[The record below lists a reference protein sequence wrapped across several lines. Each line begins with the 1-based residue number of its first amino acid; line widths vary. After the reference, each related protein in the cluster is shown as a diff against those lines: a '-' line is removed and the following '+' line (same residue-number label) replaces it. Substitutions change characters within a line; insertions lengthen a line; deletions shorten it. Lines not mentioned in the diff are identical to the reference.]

1 MKNYNEIAESVLK
14 RRDKYI
20 ADRNKQMKRVT
31 FVLSCFCFAALLII
45 STGIIYHQ
53 KPLDSSNLD
62 YDDNDYSVQEQVKKL
77 DSSDTNCDAVGDY
90 STQESIKEKD
100 NSTLLVSYYESAEE
114 ACYKAPGNGDIY
126 MSIPLSRAIEAYGDD
141 ANYQVLV
148 QVFQNEVAL
157 DSKSAEVQGEIDRL
171 TALGY
176 PIVFEQGT
184 SYAFSLIASREQLQ
198 GIPSGQNY
206 GYFLFLYGEFFNV
219 SNAVSETDSTDT
231 LHSDVPVQGDSGN
244 TGALIAYEE
253 VWGGS
258 YMDQNGCWVIW
269 LTKNTS
275 ENQKMIFERNP
286 DLLESNTTFKTADY
300 SHAYLTEL
308 MADISESMGDGKL
321 PYVSTAAFREEINR
335 VVVTMTTD
343 DTDCLEKVFSFDE
356 IGGAIEIQYSSRYVK
371 DETIEKCPAE

>member
-1 MKNYNEIAESVLK
+1 MKNYNEMAESVLK
-14 RRDKYI
+14 RRDNYI

-31 FVLSCFCFAALLII
+31 SVLSCFCLVALLII
-45 STGIIYHQ
+45 STGITYQ
-53 KPLDSSNLD
+53 EPLDSGNVD
-62 YDDNDYSVQEQVKKL
+62 YNGNDYSVQEQVKDL
-77 DSSDTNCDAVGDY
+77 DSSDTNCDAVDDY
-90 STQESIKEKD
+90 SKQESMKEKD
-100 NSTLLVSYYESAEE
+100 NSTLLVSYYESGEE
-114 ACYKAPGNGDIY
+114 PCYKAPCNGDIY
-126 MSIPLSRAIEAYGDD
+126 MSIPLSRAIETYGDD
-141 ANYQVLV
+141 ANYQVLI

-157 DSKSAEVQGEIDRL
+157 DSESAEVQEQIDRL

-198 GIPSGQNY
+198 GIPSGKNY

-219 SNAVSETDSTDT
+219 SNETIETDSVNT
-231 LHSDVPVQGDSGN
+231 LHFDVPVPGDLGN

-269 LTKNTS
+269 LTENTP
-275 ENQKMIFERNP
+275 ENQKMVFERNP

-308 MADISESMGDGKL
+308 MANISEGIGDGKL
-321 PYVSTAAFREEINR
+321 PYVSTTAFREEINR

-343 DTDCLEKVFSFDE
+343 DADCLAKVLSFDE
-356 IGGAIEIQYSSRYVK
+356 IGGAIEIRYASRHIK
-371 DETIEKCPAE
+371 DGAIEKAPAE

>member
-1 MKNYNEIAESVLK
+1 MH
-14 RRDKYI
+14 
-20 ADRNKQMKRVT
+20 
-31 FVLSCFCFAALLII
+31 I
-45 STGIIYHQ
+45 S
-53 KPLDSSNLD
+53 P
-62 YDDNDYSVQEQVKKL
+62 
-77 DSSDTNCDAVGDY
+77 
-90 STQESIKEKD
+90 
-100 NSTLLVSYYESAEE
+100 
-114 ACYKAPGNGDIY
+114 
-126 MSIPLSRAIEAYGDD
+126 R
-141 ANYQVLV
+141 
-148 QVFQNEVAL
+148 
-157 DSKSAEVQGEIDRL
+157 
-171 TALGY
+171 
-176 PIVFEQGT
+176 T

-258 YMDQNGCWVIW
+258 YMDRNGCWVIW

-275 ENQKMIFERNP
+275 ENQKLVFERNP

-371 DETIEKCPAE
+371 DETIEKGPAE